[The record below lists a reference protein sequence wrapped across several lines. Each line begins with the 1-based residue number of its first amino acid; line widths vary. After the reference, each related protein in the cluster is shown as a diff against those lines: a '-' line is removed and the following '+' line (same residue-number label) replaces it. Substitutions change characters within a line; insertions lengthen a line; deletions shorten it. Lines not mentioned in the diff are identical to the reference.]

1 MINKDIEQYLSLD
14 KSELADKTRSFE
26 VTSAEL
32 LDTVSELL
40 KTQNFQLKLITATDN
55 RAEEGC
61 FKVWYIFALCLKKIP
76 HLLFMFELMRL

>member
-26 VTSAEL
+26 VTPAEL

-40 KTQNFQLKLITATDN
+40 KIQNFQLKLITATDN

-61 FKVWYIFALCLKKIP
+61 FKVWYIFALYLKKTP
-76 HLLFMFELMRL
+76 HLLLMFELMII